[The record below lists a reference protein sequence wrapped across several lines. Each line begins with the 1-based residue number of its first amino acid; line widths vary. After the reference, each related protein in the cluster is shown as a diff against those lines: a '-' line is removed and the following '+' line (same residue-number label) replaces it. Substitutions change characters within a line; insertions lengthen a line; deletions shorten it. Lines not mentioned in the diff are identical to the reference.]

1 MEETLG
7 KLYLEELEA
16 EKEATRKCLERIN
29 FEKLKDWKPHPR
41 SMAMGNL
48 AHVCADIPRWI
59 THVILKGDVDFATF
73 ENIKITNTKEL
84 LEAFDKNMEEA
95 RHALKNVSDEELE
108 KQFHLRQGEQILST
122 STKKESISGSI
133 NHLVHHRGQLTVYMR
148 LNDIPVPRIYGPSA
162 DEAGF

>member
-1 MEETLG
+1 MNETLG
-7 KLYLEELEA
+7 ELYLEELEA

-41 SMAMGNL
+41 SMPMGNL
-48 AHVCADIPRWI
+48 AQVCADIPAWI
-59 THVILKGDVDFATF
+59 THIILRGDVDFATYQ
-73 ENIKITNTKEL
+73 NTKINNTKEL

-95 RHALKNVSDEELE
+95 TQALKNVSDEELE
-108 KQFHLRQGEQILST
+108 KSFHLRQGEQFLST
-122 STKKESISGSI
+122 STKKEAIGDSI